1 MAVALSFRKKER
13 TLTDAEV
20 DASQAAVIAALQ
32 ARTRKPRFGHLD
44 ETLGSIPRVP
54 PCVRSECLF
63 TQPKRAFGDRAHP

>member
-32 ARTRKPRFGHLD
+32 GELQAEVRPLD
-44 ETLGSIPRVP
+44 ETLGSFLA
-54 PCVRSECLF
+54 SHL
-63 TQPKRAFGDRAHP
+63 AFGPKVCLPNQTSIWGQASP